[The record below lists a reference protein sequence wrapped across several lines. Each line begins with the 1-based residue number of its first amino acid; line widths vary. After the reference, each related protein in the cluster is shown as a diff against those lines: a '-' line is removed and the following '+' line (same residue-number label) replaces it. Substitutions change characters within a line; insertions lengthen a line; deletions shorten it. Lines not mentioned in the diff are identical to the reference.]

1 MSKEQRRFTVDP
13 AIIFDVIKRQA
24 GSFEKAV
31 LEGVTNAVD
40 AGATRCDIELTTKT
54 FSISDNG
61 NGFRSAQ
68 EIYDFFEVFG
78 KPHPENDGKIGKF
91 RMGRGQLFS
100 YGKTRW
106 SSSTFVMDVDI
117 EGRGLDYDLYEN
129 QPHFPG
135 CKIEG
140 TYYKPLSP
148 MVFTGTAEEIRSHV
162 RYSDITV
169 TVNGNQIN
177 TPAKDESWDV
187 ETDSFWLKWTK
198 TPGVEVWNRGF
209 FVCRMTEAMF
219 GSVGAVLVSKKSM
232 ALNFP
237 RNDVMK
243 QLCEVWKEASAVL
256 RKRAADKMG
265 KKQAQRFTDE
275 DRKYLLRQFVVGEAV
290 PDDMMESKII
300 KVWPKGA
307 ISVSN
312 LLSNTLPIVA
322 MKMGDERACDIAAS
336 ANRALILDEDALA
349 AGGVVSS
356 KEFVQRIGKR
366 LSAGQQRY
374 VLPRILAL
382 CTADVRGLIAD
393 LDKGF
398 TTIADKD
405 LRPRERTMLSVAR
418 EINKQVHYAVW
429 AYLNRG
435 TRGSFPIRKLG
446 IGKAEGAIAWT
457 NGLSTVTID
466 RRAFTR
472 MTLTLGG
479 LNQLTNVILHEYIHD
494 EASHA
499 THVHDDVF
507 HKMYHD
513 VSTSYEFTLAL
524 QSGLVAVAKLAAA
537 ANQSRTLSRPVST
550 SSSMGWRSPRRS
562 TRATMKASCR
572 IQSPMQRAAI
582 GMNRSLAYRQ
592 RHRKAMPGQGVAAGK
607 LLIPNSPSASKRRSP
622 PPSMGEGARSPE
634 RLM

>member
-537 ANQSRTLSRPVST
+537 GKPISGTLKT
-550 SSSMGWRSPRRS
+550 SLD
-562 TRATMKASCR
+562 KLF
-572 IQSPMQRAAI
+572 
-582 GMNRSLAYRQ
+582 N
-592 RHRKAMPGQGVAAGK
+592 GVAVAATIDESDDEG
-607 LLIPNSPSASKRRSP
+607 LVSDSEPDAESGHRDEPIPRLQAAAPEGNA
-622 PPSMGEGARSPE
+622 GARGRSREIADPQ
-634 RLM
+634 LSIGF

>member
-537 ANQSRTLSRPVST
+537 GKPISGTLKT
-550 SSSMGWRSPRRS
+550 SLD
-562 TRATMKASCR
+562 KLF
-572 IQSPMQRAAI
+572 
-582 GMNRSLAYRQ
+582 N
-592 RHRKAMPGQGVAAGK
+592 GVAVAATIDESDDEG
-607 LLIPNSPSASKRRSP
+607 LVSDSEPDAESGHRDEPIPRLQAAAPEGNA
-622 PPSMGEGARSPE
+622 GARGRSREITDPQ
-634 RLM
+634 LSIGF